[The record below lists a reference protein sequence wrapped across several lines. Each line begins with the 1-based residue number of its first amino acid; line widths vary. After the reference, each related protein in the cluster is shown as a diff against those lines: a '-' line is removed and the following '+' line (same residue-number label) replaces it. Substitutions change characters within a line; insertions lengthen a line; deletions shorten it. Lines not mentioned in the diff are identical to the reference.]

1 MLHFIFNLYLFIIIS
16 QLAFRTCH
24 QKLAAFSIV
33 DFVNICLMQDKA
45 SVKQFSQSKNYV
57 CNENLFQRIFKMDV
71 DNLKKEDIKELV
83 RNLNKS
89 AVIESSLN
97 AIIRTMCLLDKIPL
111 NLLGEVA
118 FSIEEYKRA
127 AILFEENAR
136 KKVMQIR
143 SMAK

>member
-1 MLHFIFNLYLFIIIS
+1 
-16 QLAFRTCH
+16 
-24 QKLAAFSIV
+24 
-33 DFVNICLMQDKA
+33 
-45 SVKQFSQSKNYV
+45 
-57 CNENLFQRIFKMDV
+57 MDV
-71 DNLKKEDIKELV
+71 GNLKKEDIKELV